1 MLRKNIL
8 AYYGANFL
16 LIIAQSLP
24 HAILT
29 PLLLSKGLS
38 LSEILLV
45 QTFFSFCVLVAE
57 YPSGVLAD
65 LMSRKNLFLISN
77 VFLIASFSLVL
88 FLDSFVF
95 MLLAWGLY
103 GLYSACSSGTIE
115 ASLITDIK
123 ENKKDLSKFLAKNN
137 QITYLG
143 MIIGSS
149 LGSFLYLKV
158 HAMLYIVGI
167 FLIMLCA
174 LTIIVYFKEKEG
186 DFKSQKSLKLLKEQ
200 VKGSLKELKDN
211 PKLKILL
218 VGHLITPVF
227 FMSHFQMW
235 QAYFL
240 KQGVKEQYLFMFYT
254 AFQVISILIHFLKAK
269 NYSQKI
275 ALSSLLVLLGVS
287 PLLLMNIPY
296 LFIGVYALMVA
307 FFTYMSYCLGY
318 QFSKFVSKNN
328 ISSLSSLLSSCV
340 RVVSVLILSLSSLE
354 LRYFSPL
361 TIITMH
367 FALTLIILFFF
378 LYKANLLSE
387 FALRL
392 QPFSD
397 FYSNIIAMI

>member
-65 LMSRKNLFLISN
+65 LMSRKNLFLVSN
-77 VFLIASFSLVL
+77 AFLIASFSFVL
-88 FLDSFVF
+88 FFDSFIF

-115 ASLITDIK
+115 ASLITEIK
-123 ENKKDLSKFLAKNN
+123 ENKKDLSRFLAKNN
-137 QITYLG
+137 QIAYLG

-174 LTIIVYFKEKEG
+174 LTIVIYFKEKEE

-240 KQGVKEQYLFMFYT
+240 KQGIKEQYLFMFYI

-287 PLLLMNIPY
+287 PLLLMNVPY

-307 FFTYMSYCLGY
+307 FFAYMSYCLGY

-367 FALTLIILFFF
+367 FALTLIALFFF
-378 LYKANLLSE
+378 LHKAKP
-387 FALRL
+387 FAE
-392 QPFSD
+392 
-397 FYSNIIAMI
+397 

>member
-65 LMSRKNLFLISN
+65 LMSRKNLFLVSN

-88 FLDSFVF
+88 FFDSFIF

-137 QITYLG
+137 QIVYLG

-174 LTIIVYFKEKEG
+174 LTIIIYFKEKEG

-218 VGHLITPVF
+218 VGHLITPIF

-240 KQGVKEQYLFMFYT
+240 KQGIKEQYLFMFYT

-287 PLLLMNIPY
+287 PLLLSNIPY
-296 LFIGVYALMVA
+296 CFIGVYALMVA

-340 RVVSVLILSLSSLE
+340 RVISVLVLSLSSLE

-367 FALTLIILFFF
+367 FALTLIMLFFF
-378 LYKANLLSE
+378 LYKAK
-387 FALRL
+387 
-392 QPFSD
+392 PFD
-397 FYSNIIAMI
+397 E

>member
-1 MLRKNIL
+1 METLRKNIL
-8 AYYGANFL
+8 AYYGAKFL

-57 YPSGVLAD
+57 YTSGVLAD
-65 LMSRKNLFLISN
+65 LMSRKNLFLVSN
-77 VFLIASFSLVL
+77 VFLIASFSFVL
-88 FLDSFVF
+88 FFDSFIL

-103 GLYSACSSGTIE
+103 GLSSACSSGTIG

-123 ENKKDLSKFLAKNN
+123 ENKKDLSQFLAKSN
-137 QITYLG
+137 QIAYLS

-167 FLIMLCA
+167 FLIMLCM
-174 LTIIVYFKEKEG
+174 LTIMIYFKEKEG
-186 DFKSQKSLKLLKEQ
+186 DFKSQKSPKLLKEQ

-211 PKLKILL
+211 PKLKILV

-240 KQGVKEQYLFMFYT
+240 KQGIKEQYLFIFYI
-254 AFQVISILIHFLKAK
+254 AFQVISILIHFLKAS

-275 ALSSLLVLLGVS
+275 TLSSLLVLLCVS

-307 FFTYMSYCLGY
+307 FFAYMSYCLGY

-340 RVVSVLILSLSSLE
+340 RVTSVLILSLSSLE
-354 LRYFSPL
+354 LRYFSPP
-361 TIITMH
+361 TIITTH

-378 LYKANLLSE
+378 LYKAKP
-387 FALRL
+387 FAE
-392 QPFSD
+392 
-397 FYSNIIAMI
+397 

>member
-16 LIIAQSLP
+16 LIIAQSLS

-65 LMSRKNLFLISN
+65 LMSRKNLFLVSN
-77 VFLIASFSLVL
+77 AFLIASFSFVL
-88 FLDSFVF
+88 FFDSFIL

-137 QITYLG
+137 QIAYLG

-149 LGSFLYLKV
+149 LGSFLYLKI
-158 HAMLYIVGI
+158 HAMLYVVGI

-174 LTIIVYFKEKEG
+174 LTIIIYFKEKEE

-218 VGHLITPVF
+218 VGHLTTPIF

-240 KQGVKEQYLFMFYT
+240 KQGIKEQYLFIFYI
-254 AFQVISILIHFLKAK
+254 AFQVISILIHFLKAS

-275 ALSSLLVLLGVS
+275 AISSLLVLLGVS
-287 PLLLMNIPY
+287 PLLLSNIPY

-307 FFTYMSYCLGY
+307 FFAYMSYCLGY

-340 RVVSVLILSLSSLE
+340 RVVSVLVLSLSSLE

-367 FALTLIILFFF
+367 FALTLIMLFFF
-378 LYKANLLSE
+378 LYKAK
-387 FALRL
+387 
-392 QPFSD
+392 PFD
-397 FYSNIIAMI
+397 E

>member
-65 LMSRKNLFLISN
+65 LMSRKNLFLVSN

-88 FLDSFVF
+88 FFDSFVF

-137 QITYLG
+137 QIAYLG

-186 DFKSQKSLKLLKEQ
+186 GFKSQKSLKLLKEQ

-240 KQGVKEQYLFMFYT
+240 KQGVKEQYLFIFYII
-254 AFQVISILIHFLKAK
+254 FQVISILIHFLKAK

-367 FALTLIILFFF
+367 FALTLIALFFF
-378 LYKANLLSE
+378 LYKAK
-387 FALRL
+387 
-392 QPFSD
+392 PFD
-397 FYSNIIAMI
+397 E

>member
-45 QTFFSFCVLVAE
+45 QTFFSFCVLMAE

-65 LMSRKNLFLISN
+65 LMSRKNLFLVSN
-77 VFLIASFSLVL
+77 AFLIASFSFVL
-88 FLDSFVF
+88 FFDSFIL

-123 ENKKDLSKFLAKNN
+123 ENKKDLSQFLAKNN

-149 LGSFLYLKV
+149 LGSFLYLKI
-158 HAMLYIVGI
+158 HAMLYVVGI

-174 LTIIVYFKEKEG
+174 LTIIIYFKEKER

-240 KQGVKEQYLFMFYT
+240 EQGVKEQYLFIFYI
-254 AFQVISILIHFLKAK
+254 AFQAISILIHFLKAS
-269 NYSQKI
+269 NYRQKI
-275 ALSSLLVLLGVS
+275 ALSSLLVLLSVS
-287 PLLLMNIPY
+287 PLLLSNIPY

-328 ISSLSSLLSSCV
+328 ISSLSSLSSSCV

-378 LYKANLLSE
+378 LYKAK
-387 FALRL
+387 
-392 QPFSD
+392 PFD
-397 FYSNIIAMI
+397 E

>member
-65 LMSRKNLFLISN
+65 LMSRKNLFLVSN
-77 VFLIASFSLVL
+77 VFLIASFSFVL
-88 FLDSFVF
+88 FFDSFIL

-123 ENKKDLSKFLAKNN
+123 ENKKDLSQFLAKNN

-149 LGSFLYLKV
+149 LGSFLYLKI

-174 LTIIVYFKEKEG
+174 LTIMFYFKEKET

-218 VGHLITPVF
+218 VGHLITPIF

-240 KQGVKEQYLFMFYT
+240 KQGVKEQYLFMFYI
-254 AFQVISILIHFLKAK
+254 AFQVISILIHFLKASS
-269 NYSQKI
+269 YSQKI
-275 ALSSLLVLLGVS
+275 ALNSLLVLLGVS
-287 PLLLMNIPY
+287 PLLLSNIPY
-296 LFIGVYALMVA
+296 CFIGVYALMVA

-378 LYKANLLSE
+378 LYKAK
-387 FALRL
+387 
-392 QPFSD
+392 PFD
-397 FYSNIIAMI
+397 E

>member
-65 LMSRKNLFLISN
+65 LMSRKNLFLVSN
-77 VFLIASFSLVL
+77 VFLIASFSFVL
-88 FLDSFVF
+88 FFDSFIL

-123 ENKKDLSKFLAKNN
+123 ENKKDLSRFLAKNN
-137 QITYLG
+137 QIAYLG

-174 LTIIVYFKEKEG
+174 LTIIIYFKEKER

-218 VGHLITPVF
+218 VGHLIVPVF

-240 KQGVKEQYLFMFYT
+240 KQGIKEQHLFIFYII
-254 AFQVISILIHFLKAK
+254 FQVISILIHFLKAK

-275 ALSSLLVLLGVS
+275 TLSSLLVLLGIS

-328 ISSLSSLLSSCV
+328 ISSLSSLSSSCV
-340 RVVSVLILSLSSLE
+340 RVVSVLVLSLSSLE

-367 FALTLIILFFF
+367 FALTLTMLFFF
-378 LYKANLLSE
+378 LYKVKP
-387 FALRL
+387 FAE
-392 QPFSD
+392 
-397 FYSNIIAMI
+397 

>member
-1 MLRKNIL
+1 M
-8 AYYGANFL
+8 
-16 LIIAQSLP
+16 
-24 HAILT
+24 
-29 PLLLSKGLS
+29 
-38 LSEILLV
+38 SEILLV

-77 VFLIASFSLVL
+77 AFLIASFSFVL
-88 FLDSFVF
+88 FFDSFIF

-123 ENKKDLSKFLAKNN
+123 ENKKDLSRFLAKNN
-137 QITYLG
+137 QIAYLG

-174 LTIIVYFKEKEG
+174 LTIIIYFKEKEE

-200 VKGSLKELKDN
+200 IKGSFKELKDN

-240 KQGVKEQYLFMFYT
+240 KQGIKEQYLFIFYI
-254 AFQVISILIHFLKAK
+254 AFQVISILIHFLKAS

-275 ALSSLLVLLGVS
+275 ALSSLLALLGVS

-307 FFTYMSYCLGY
+307 FFAYMSYCLGY

-354 LRYFSPL
+354 LRYFSPP

-367 FALTLIILFFF
+367 FALTLIALFFF
-378 LYKANLLSE
+378 LYKVKP
-387 FALRL
+387 FAE
-392 QPFSD
+392 
-397 FYSNIIAMI
+397 

>member
-65 LMSRKNLFLISN
+65 LMSRKNLFLVSN
-77 VFLIASFSLVL
+77 AFLIASFSFVL
-88 FLDSFVF
+88 FFDSFIL

-149 LGSFLYLKV
+149 LGSFLYLKI

-174 LTIIVYFKEKEG
+174 LTIIIYFKEKEG

-218 VGHLITPVF
+218 VGHLITPIF

-240 KQGVKEQYLFMFYT
+240 KQGVKEQYFFMFYI
-254 AFQVISILIHFLKAK
+254 AFQVISILIYFLKAK

-275 ALSSLLVLLGVS
+275 ALSSLLVLLSVS
-287 PLLLMNIPY
+287 PLLLSNIPY
-296 LFIGVYALMVA
+296 CFIGVYALMVA

-328 ISSLSSLLSSCV
+328 ISSLSSLSSSCV
-340 RVVSVLILSLSSLE
+340 RVISVLILSLSSLE

-367 FALTLIILFFF
+367 FALTLLMLFFF
-378 LYKANLLSE
+378 LYKAK
-387 FALRL
+387 
-392 QPFSD
+392 PFD
-397 FYSNIIAMI
+397 E

>member
-45 QTFFSFCVLVAE
+45 QTFFSFCVLMAE

-65 LMSRKNLFLISN
+65 LMSRKNLFLVSN
-77 VFLIASFSLVL
+77 AFLIASFSFVL
-88 FLDSFVF
+88 FFDSFIL

-115 ASLITDIK
+115 ASLITSIK
-123 ENKKDLSKFLAKNN
+123 DNKKDLSQFLAKNN

-149 LGSFLYLKV
+149 LGSFLYLKI

-174 LTIIVYFKEKEG
+174 LTIVIYFKEKEA

-218 VGHLITPVF
+218 VGHLITPIF

-240 KQGVKEQYLFMFYT
+240 KQGVKERYLFVFYI
-254 AFQVISILIHFLKAK
+254 AFQVISILIHFLKAS

-275 ALSSLLVLLGVS
+275 ALSSLVVLLSVS
-287 PLLLMNIPY
+287 PLLLSNIPY
-296 LFIGVYALMVA
+296 CFIGVYAFMVA

-318 QFSKFVSKNN
+318 QFSKFVSKNS
-328 ISSLSSLLSSCV
+328 ISSLSSLSSSCV
-340 RVVSVLILSLSSLE
+340 RVVSVLVLSLSSLE

-378 LYKANLLSE
+378 LYKAK
-387 FALRL
+387 
-392 QPFSD
+392 PFD
-397 FYSNIIAMI
+397 E

>member
-65 LMSRKNLFLISN
+65 LMSRKNLFLVSN

-88 FLDSFVF
+88 FFDSFIL

-174 LTIIVYFKEKEG
+174 LTIIFYFKEKEG

-218 VGHLITPVF
+218 VGHLITPIF

-240 KQGVKEQYLFMFYT
+240 KQGVKEQYLFMFYI
-254 AFQVISILIHFLKAK
+254 AFQVISILIHFLKASS
-269 NYSQKI
+269 YSQKI
-275 ALSSLLVLLGVS
+275 ALSSLLVLLCVS
-287 PLLLMNIPY
+287 PLLLSNIPY
-296 LFIGVYALMVA
+296 CFIGVYAFMVA
-307 FFTYMSYCLGY
+307 FFAYMSYCLGY

-367 FALTLIILFFF
+367 FALTLIMLFFF
-378 LYKANLLSE
+378 LHKAK
-387 FALRL
+387 
-392 QPFSD
+392 PFD
-397 FYSNIIAMI
+397 E

>member
-65 LMSRKNLFLISN
+65 LMSRKNLFLVSN

-88 FLDSFVF
+88 FFDSFIL

-123 ENKKDLSKFLAKNN
+123 ENKKDLSQFLAKNN
-137 QITYLG
+137 QIAYLG

-174 LTIIVYFKEKEG
+174 LTIIIYFKEKEG

-240 KQGVKEQYLFMFYT
+240 KQGVKEPYLFMFYI

-275 ALSSLLVLLGVS
+275 AMSSLVVLLSVS
-287 PLLLMNIPY
+287 PLLLSNIPY

-307 FFTYMSYCLGY
+307 FFAYMSYCLGY

-367 FALTLIILFFF
+367 FALTLIMLFFF
-378 LYKANLLSE
+378 LYKAK
-387 FALRL
+387 
-392 QPFSD
+392 PFD
-397 FYSNIIAMI
+397 E

>member
-65 LMSRKNLFLISN
+65 LMSRKNLFLVSN

-88 FLDSFVF
+88 FFDSFIL

-123 ENKKDLSKFLAKNN
+123 ENRKDLSKFLAKNN

-149 LGSFLYLKV
+149 LGSFLYLKI

-174 LTIIVYFKEKEG
+174 LTIIIYFKEKEG

-218 VGHLITPVF
+218 VGHLIMPIF

-287 PLLLMNIPY
+287 PLLLSNIPY
-296 LFIGVYALMVA
+296 CFIGVYALMVA

-328 ISSLSSLLSSCV
+328 ISSLSSLSSSCV
-340 RVVSVLILSLSSLE
+340 RVVSVLVLSLSSLE

-367 FALTLIILFFF
+367 FALTLIMLFFF
-378 LYKANLLSE
+378 LYKAK
-387 FALRL
+387 
-392 QPFSD
+392 PFD
-397 FYSNIIAMI
+397 E

>member
-1 MLRKNIL
+1 METLRKNIL

-45 QTFFSFCVLVAE
+45 QTFFSFCVLMAE

-65 LMSRKNLFLISN
+65 LMSRKNLFLVSN
-77 VFLIASFSLVL
+77 AFLIASFSFVL
-88 FLDSFVF
+88 FFDSFIL

-123 ENKKDLSKFLAKNN
+123 ENKKDLSRFLAKNN

-149 LGSFLYLKV
+149 LGSFLYLKI

-174 LTIIVYFKEKEG
+174 LTIVIYFKEKEA
-186 DFKSQKSLKLLKEQ
+186 DFKSQKSLKLLKGQ

-218 VGHLITPVF
+218 VGHLITPIF

-240 KQGVKEQYLFMFYT
+240 KQGVKERYLFVFYI
-254 AFQVISILIHFLKAK
+254 AFQVISILIHFLKASS
-269 NYSQKI
+269 YSQKI
-275 ALSSLLVLLGVS
+275 ALSSLVVLLSVS
-287 PLLLMNIPY
+287 PLLLSNIPY
-296 LFIGVYALMVA
+296 CFIGVYALMVA

-328 ISSLSSLLSSCV
+328 ISLLSSLSSSCV
-340 RVVSVLILSLSSLE
+340 RVVSVLVLSLSSLE

-367 FALTLIILFFF
+367 FALTLLILFFF
-378 LYKANLLSE
+378 LYKAK
-387 FALRL
+387 
-392 QPFSD
+392 PFD
-397 FYSNIIAMI
+397 E

>member
-65 LMSRKNLFLISN
+65 LMSRKNLFLVSN
-77 VFLIASFSLVL
+77 VFLIASFSFVL
-88 FLDSFVF
+88 FFDSFIL

-174 LTIIVYFKEKEG
+174 LTIIIYFKEKEG

-218 VGHLITPVF
+218 VGHLITPIF

-240 KQGVKEQYLFMFYT
+240 KQGVKEQYLIVFYI

-275 ALSSLLVLLGVS
+275 ALSSLVVLLGVS
-287 PLLLMNIPY
+287 PLLLSNIPY
-296 LFIGVYALMVA
+296 CFIGVYALMVA
-307 FFTYMSYCLGY
+307 FFTYMSYCLNY

-328 ISSLSSLLSSCV
+328 ISSLSSLSSSCV

-367 FALTLIILFFF
+367 FALTLIMLFFF
-378 LYKANLLSE
+378 LYKAK
-387 FALRL
+387 
-392 QPFSD
+392 PFD
-397 FYSNIIAMI
+397 E

>member
-65 LMSRKNLFLISN
+65 LMSRKNLFLVSN

-88 FLDSFVF
+88 FFDSFIL

-103 GLYSACSSGTIE
+103 GLYSASSSGTIE

-123 ENKKDLSKFLAKNN
+123 ENKKDLSRFLAKNN
-137 QITYLG
+137 QIAYLG

-174 LTIIVYFKEKEG
+174 LTIVFYFKEKEG

-218 VGHLITPVF
+218 VGHLITPIF

-275 ALSSLLVLLGVS
+275 ALSSLVVLLSVS
-287 PLLLMNIPY
+287 PLLLSNIPY
-296 LFIGVYALMVA
+296 CFIGVYALMVA

-367 FALTLIILFFF
+367 FALTLLMLFFF
-378 LYKANLLSE
+378 LYKAK
-387 FALRL
+387 
-392 QPFSD
+392 PFD
-397 FYSNIIAMI
+397 E

>member
-65 LMSRKNLFLISN
+65 LMSRKNLFLVSN
-77 VFLIASFSLVL
+77 VFLIASFSFVL
-88 FLDSFVF
+88 FFDSFIL

-123 ENKKDLSKFLAKNN
+123 ENKKDLSRFLAKNN

-174 LTIIVYFKEKEG
+174 LTIIICFKEKEG

-200 VKGSLKELKDN
+200 VKGSLKELRDN

-218 VGHLITPVF
+218 VGHLITPIF

-240 KQGVKEQYLFMFYT
+240 KQGIKEQYLFMFYII
-254 AFQVISILIHFLKAK
+254 FQVISILIHFLKAK

-287 PLLLMNIPY
+287 PLLLTDIPY
-296 LFIGVYALMVA
+296 CFIGVYALMVA

-340 RVVSVLILSLSSLE
+340 RVVSVIILSLSSLE
-354 LRYFSPL
+354 LRYFSPP

-367 FALTLIILFFF
+367 FALTLIMLFFF
-378 LYKANLLSE
+378 LYKTK
-387 FALRL
+387 
-392 QPFSD
+392 PFD
-397 FYSNIIAMI
+397 E

>member
-8 AYYGANFL
+8 AYYRANFL

-65 LMSRKNLFLISN
+65 LMSRKNLFLVSN

-88 FLDSFVF
+88 FFDSFIL

-174 LTIIVYFKEKEG
+174 LTIIIYFKEKEG

-218 VGHLITPVF
+218 VGHLITPIF

-240 KQGVKEQYLFMFYT
+240 EQGVKEQYLFMFYI

-287 PLLLMNIPY
+287 PLLLSNIPY
-296 LFIGVYALMVA
+296 CFIGVYALMVA

-367 FALTLIILFFF
+367 FALTLLILFFF
-378 LYKANLLSE
+378 LYKAK
-387 FALRL
+387 
-392 QPFSD
+392 PFD
-397 FYSNIIAMI
+397 E

>member
-65 LMSRKNLFLISN
+65 LMSRKNLFLVSN
-77 VFLIASFSLVL
+77 VFLIASFSFVL
-88 FLDSFVF
+88 FFDSFIL

-103 GLYSACSSGTIE
+103 GLYSACSSGMIE

-174 LTIIVYFKEKEG
+174 LTIIIYFKEKEG

-218 VGHLITPVF
+218 VGHLITPIF

-254 AFQVISILIHFLKAK
+254 AFQVISILIHFLKAS

-287 PLLLMNIPY
+287 PLLLSNIPY
-296 LFIGVYALMVA
+296 CFIGVYALMVA
-307 FFTYMSYCLGY
+307 FFAYMSYCLEY

-340 RVVSVLILSLSSLE
+340 RVVSVLVLSLSSLE

-367 FALTLIILFFF
+367 FALTLIALFFF
-378 LYKANLLSE
+378 LYKAK
-387 FALRL
+387 
-392 QPFSD
+392 PFD
-397 FYSNIIAMI
+397 E

>member
-65 LMSRKNLFLISN
+65 VMSRKNLFLVSN
-77 VFLIASFSLVL
+77 AFLIASFSFVL
-88 FLDSFVF
+88 FFDSFIL

-123 ENKKDLSKFLAKNN
+123 ENKKDLSKFLARNN

-174 LTIIVYFKEKEG
+174 LTIIIYFKEKEG

-218 VGHLITPVF
+218 VGHLITPIF
-227 FMSHFQMW
+227 FMIHFQMW

-240 KQGVKEQYLFMFYT
+240 KQGVKEQYLFMFYI

-287 PLLLMNIPY
+287 PLLLSNIPY
-296 LFIGVYALMVA
+296 CFIGVYAFMVA
-307 FFTYMSYCLGY
+307 FFAYMSYCLGY

-340 RVVSVLILSLSSLE
+340 RVVSVLVLSLSSLE

-367 FALTLIILFFF
+367 FALTLLILFFF
-378 LYKANLLSE
+378 LYKAK
-387 FALRL
+387 
-392 QPFSD
+392 PFD
-397 FYSNIIAMI
+397 E

>member
-1 MLRKNIL
+1 METLRKNIL

-45 QTFFSFCVLVAE
+45 QTFFSFCVLMAE

-65 LMSRKNLFLISN
+65 LMSRKNLFLVSN
-77 VFLIASFSLVL
+77 AFLIASFSFVL
-88 FLDSFVF
+88 FFDSFIL

-123 ENKKDLSKFLAKNN
+123 ENQKDLLSRFLAKNN
-137 QITYLG
+137 QIAYLG

-149 LGSFLYLKV
+149 LGSFLYLKI
-158 HAMLYIVGI
+158 HAMLYVVGI

-174 LTIIVYFKEKEG
+174 LTIIFYFKEKEG

-240 KQGVKEQYLFMFYT
+240 KQGVKEQYLFVFYI

-287 PLLLMNIPY
+287 PLLLSNIPY
-296 LFIGVYALMVA
+296 CFIGVYALMVA
-307 FFTYMSYCLGY
+307 FFAYMSYCLGY

-340 RVVSVLILSLSSLE
+340 RVVSVLVLSLSSLE

-378 LYKANLLSE
+378 LYKAK
-387 FALRL
+387 
-392 QPFSD
+392 PFD
-397 FYSNIIAMI
+397 E

>member
-1 MLRKNIL
+1 METLRKNIL

-65 LMSRKNLFLISN
+65 LMSRKNLFLVSN
-77 VFLIASFSLVL
+77 AFLIASFSFVL
-88 FLDSFVF
+88 FFDSFIL

-115 ASLITDIK
+115 ASLITSIK
-123 ENKKDLSKFLAKNN
+123 ENQKDLSRFLAKNN

-149 LGSFLYLKV
+149 LGSFLYLKI

-174 LTIIVYFKEKEG
+174 LTIVFYFKEKEA

-218 VGHLITPVF
+218 VGHLITPIF

-240 KQGVKEQYLFMFYT
+240 KQGVKERYLFVFYI
-254 AFQVISILIHFLKAK
+254 AFQVISILIHFLKASS
-269 NYSQKI
+269 YSQKI
-275 ALSSLLVLLGVS
+275 ALSSLVVLLSVS
-287 PLLLMNIPY
+287 PLLLSNIPY
-296 LFIGVYALMVA
+296 CFIGVYALMVA

-318 QFSKFVSKNN
+318 QFSKFVSKNS
-328 ISSLSSLLSSCV
+328 ISSLSSLSSSCV
-340 RVVSVLILSLSSLE
+340 RVVSVLVLSLSSLE
-354 LRYFSPL
+354 LRYFSPP

-378 LYKANLLSE
+378 LYKAK
-387 FALRL
+387 
-392 QPFSD
+392 PFD
-397 FYSNIIAMI
+397 E

>member
-65 LMSRKNLFLISN
+65 LMSRKNLFLVSN
-77 VFLIASFSLVL
+77 IFLIASFSFVL
-88 FLDSFVF
+88 FFDSFIL

-103 GLYSACSSGTIE
+103 GYSACSSGTIE
-115 ASLITDIK
+115 ASLITSIK
-123 ENKKDLSKFLAKNN
+123 ENKKDLSRFLAKNN

-149 LGSFLYLKV
+149 LGSFLYLKI

-174 LTIIVYFKEKEG
+174 LTIVIYFKEKEA
-186 DFKSQKSLKLLKEQ
+186 DFKSQKSLKLLKGQ

-218 VGHLITPVF
+218 VGHLITPIF

-240 KQGVKEQYLFMFYT
+240 KQGVKEQYLFVFYI
-254 AFQVISILIHFLKAK
+254 AFQVISILIHFLKAS

-275 ALSSLLVLLGVS
+275 ALSSLVVLLGVS
-287 PLLLMNIPY
+287 PLLLSNIPY
-296 LFIGVYALMVA
+296 CFIGVYALMVA

-328 ISSLSSLLSSCV
+328 ISSLSSLSSSCV
-340 RVVSVLILSLSSLE
+340 RVVSVLVLSLSSLE
-354 LRYFSPL
+354 LRYFSPP

-378 LYKANLLSE
+378 LYKAK
-387 FALRL
+387 
-392 QPFSD
+392 PFD
-397 FYSNIIAMI
+397 E

>member
-65 LMSRKNLFLISN
+65 LMSRKNLFLVSN
-77 VFLIASFSLVL
+77 AFLIASFSFVL
-88 FLDSFVF
+88 FFDSFIL

-174 LTIIVYFKEKEG
+174 LTIIIYFKEKER

-218 VGHLITPVF
+218 VGHLITPIF

-240 KQGVKEQYLFMFYT
+240 KQGVKERYLFMFYI

-275 ALSSLLVLLGVS
+275 ALSSLVVLLGVS
-287 PLLLMNIPY
+287 PLLLSNIPY
-296 LFIGVYALMVA
+296 CFIGVYALMVA

-340 RVVSVLILSLSSLE
+340 RVVSVLVLSLSSLE

-367 FALTLIILFFF
+367 FALTLITLFFF
-378 LYKANLLSE
+378 LYKAK
-387 FALRL
+387 
-392 QPFSD
+392 PFD
-397 FYSNIIAMI
+397 E

>member
-65 LMSRKNLFLISN
+65 LMSRKNLFLVSN
-77 VFLIASFSLVL
+77 AFLIASFSFVL
-88 FLDSFVF
+88 FFDSFIL

-123 ENKKDLSKFLAKNN
+123 ENQKDLLSRFLAKNN
-137 QITYLG
+137 QIAYLG

-149 LGSFLYLKV
+149 LGSFLYLKI

-167 FLIMLCA
+167 FLIMLCV
-174 LTIIVYFKEKEG
+174 LTIIIYFKEKEG

-218 VGHLITPVF
+218 AGHLITPIF

-240 KQGVKEQYLFMFYT
+240 KQGVKEQYLFVFYI
-254 AFQVISILIHFLKAK
+254 AFQVISILIHFLKASS
-269 NYSQKI
+269 YSQKI

-287 PLLLMNIPY
+287 PLLLSNIPY
-296 LFIGVYALMVA
+296 CFIGVYALMVA

-328 ISSLSSLLSSCV
+328 ISSLSSLSSSCV
-340 RVVSVLILSLSSLE
+340 RVVSVLVLSLSSLE

-378 LYKANLLSE
+378 LYKAK
-387 FALRL
+387 
-392 QPFSD
+392 PFD
-397 FYSNIIAMI
+397 E

>member
-65 LMSRKNLFLISN
+65 LMSRKNLFLVSN
-77 VFLIASFSLVL
+77 VFLIASFSFVL
-88 FLDSFVF
+88 FFDSFIL

-123 ENKKDLSKFLAKNN
+123 DNKKDLSQFLAKNN

-149 LGSFLYLKV
+149 LGSFLYLKI

-174 LTIIVYFKEKEG
+174 LTIVIYFKEKEA

-218 VGHLITPVF
+218 VGHLITPIF

-240 KQGVKEQYLFMFYT
+240 KQGIKEQYLFMFYI
-254 AFQVISILIHFLKAK
+254 AFQVISILIHFLNAS

-287 PLLLMNIPY
+287 PLLLSNIPY
-296 LFIGVYALMVA
+296 CFIGVYALMVA
-307 FFTYMSYCLGY
+307 FFAYMSYCLGY

-340 RVVSVLILSLSSLE
+340 RVVSVLVLSLSSLE

-361 TIITMH
+361 IIITMH

-378 LYKANLLSE
+378 LYKAK
-387 FALRL
+387 
-392 QPFSD
+392 PFD
-397 FYSNIIAMI
+397 E

>member
-65 LMSRKNLFLISN
+65 LMSRKNLFLVSN
-77 VFLIASFSLVL
+77 AFLIASFSFVL
-88 FLDSFVF
+88 FFDSFIL

-123 ENKKDLSKFLAKNN
+123 ENKKDLSRFLAKNN
-137 QITYLG
+137 QIAYLG

-174 LTIIVYFKEKEG
+174 LTIIIYFKEKEG

-240 KQGVKEQYLFMFYT
+240 KQGVKEQYLIYVLYRFSSDFHPHS
-254 AFQVISILIHFLKAK
+254 FFKRQKLQPK
-269 NYSQKI
+269 NR
-275 ALSSLLVLLGVS
+275 L
-287 PLLLMNIPY
+287 
-296 LFIGVYALMVA
+296 
-307 FFTYMSYCLGY
+307 
-318 QFSKFVSKNN
+318 
-328 ISSLSSLLSSCV
+328 
-340 RVVSVLILSLSSLE
+340 
-354 LRYFSPL
+354 
-361 TIITMH
+361 
-367 FALTLIILFFF
+367 
-378 LYKANLLSE
+378 E
-387 FALRL
+387 FAFGVTGR
-392 QPFSD
+392 
-397 FYSNIIAMI
+397 

>member
-1 MLRKNIL
+1 METLRKNIL

-45 QTFFSFCVLVAE
+45 QTFFSFCVLMAE

-65 LMSRKNLFLISN
+65 LMSRKNLFLVSN
-77 VFLIASFSLVL
+77 IFLIASFSFVL
-88 FLDSFVF
+88 FFDSFIL

-123 ENKKDLSKFLAKNN
+123 ENKKDLSRFLAKNN

-149 LGSFLYLKV
+149 LGSFLYLKI

-167 FLIMLCA
+167 FLIMLCT
-174 LTIIVYFKEKEG
+174 LTIVIYFKEKEA
-186 DFKSQKSLKLLKEQ
+186 DFKSQKSLKLLKGQ

-218 VGHLITPVF
+218 VGHLITPIF

-240 KQGVKEQYLFMFYT
+240 KQGVKEQYLFMFYI
-254 AFQVISILIHFLKAK
+254 AFQVISILIHFLKASSY
-269 NYSQKI
+269 NQKI
-275 ALSSLLVLLGVS
+275 ALSSLVVLLSVS
-287 PLLLMNIPY
+287 PLLLSNIPY
-296 LFIGVYALMVA
+296 CFIGVYALMVA

-328 ISSLSSLLSSCV
+328 ISSLSSLSSSCV
-340 RVVSVLILSLSSLE
+340 RVVSVLVLSLSSLE

-378 LYKANLLSE
+378 LYKAK
-387 FALRL
+387 
-392 QPFSD
+392 PFD
-397 FYSNIIAMI
+397 E

>member
-65 LMSRKNLFLISN
+65 LMSRKNLFLVSN

-88 FLDSFVF
+88 FFDSFIF

-123 ENKKDLSKFLAKNN
+123 ENKKDLSRFLAKNN
-137 QITYLG
+137 QIAYLG

-174 LTIIVYFKEKEG
+174 LTIIIYFKEKEG

-240 KQGVKEQYLFMFYT
+240 KQGVKEQYLFMFYIT
-254 AFQVISILIHFLKAK
+254 FQVISILIHFLKAK

-287 PLLLMNIPY
+287 PLLLSNIPY
-296 LFIGVYALMVA
+296 CFIGVYALMVA

-367 FALTLIILFFF
+367 FALTLIMLFFF
-378 LYKANLLSE
+378 LYKAK
-387 FALRL
+387 
-392 QPFSD
+392 PFD
-397 FYSNIIAMI
+397 E

>member
-65 LMSRKNLFLISN
+65 LMSRKNLFLVSN
-77 VFLIASFSLVL
+77 AFLIASFSFVL
-88 FLDSFVF
+88 FFDNFIL

-123 ENKKDLSKFLAKNN
+123 ENKKDLSQFLAKNN

-149 LGSFLYLKV
+149 LGSFLYLKI

-174 LTIIVYFKEKEG
+174 LTIVIYFKEKEA
-186 DFKSQKSLKLLKEQ
+186 DFKSQKSLKLLKGQ

-218 VGHLITPVF
+218 VGHLITPIF

-240 KQGVKEQYLFMFYT
+240 KQGVKEQYLFVFYI
-254 AFQVISILIHFLKAK
+254 AFQVISILIHFLKASS
-269 NYSQKI
+269 YSQKI
-275 ALSSLLVLLGVS
+275 ALSSLVVLLSVS
-287 PLLLMNIPY
+287 PLLLSNIPY
-296 LFIGVYALMVA
+296 CFIGVYALMVA

-328 ISSLSSLLSSCV
+328 ISSLSSSCV
-340 RVVSVLILSLSSLE
+340 RVVSVLVLSLSSLE

-367 FALTLIILFFF
+367 FALTLLILFFF
-378 LYKANLLSE
+378 LYKAK
-387 FALRL
+387 
-392 QPFSD
+392 PFD
-397 FYSNIIAMI
+397 E

>member
-65 LMSRKNLFLISN
+65 LMSRKNLFLVSN

-88 FLDSFVF
+88 FFDSFIL

-174 LTIIVYFKEKEG
+174 LTIIFYFKEKEG

-218 VGHLITPVF
+218 VGHLITPIF

-240 KQGVKEQYLFMFYT
+240 KQGVKEQYLFMFYI
-254 AFQVISILIHFLKAK
+254 AFQVISILIHFLKASS
-269 NYSQKI
+269 YSQKI
-275 ALSSLLVLLGVS
+275 ALSSLLVLLCVS
-287 PLLLMNIPY
+287 PLLLSNIPY
-296 LFIGVYALMVA
+296 CFIGVYAFMVA
-307 FFTYMSYCLGY
+307 FFAYMSYCLGY

-367 FALTLIILFFF
+367 FALTLIMLFFF
-378 LYKANLLSE
+378 LYKAK
-387 FALRL
+387 
-392 QPFSD
+392 PFD
-397 FYSNIIAMI
+397 E

>member
-65 LMSRKNLFLISN
+65 LMSRKNLFLVSN
-77 VFLIASFSLVL
+77 AFLIASFSFVL
-88 FLDSFVF
+88 FFDSFIL

-123 ENKKDLSKFLAKNN
+123 ENKKDLSQFLAKNN

-149 LGSFLYLKV
+149 LGSFLYLKI

-174 LTIIVYFKEKEG
+174 LTIIFYFKEKEG

-211 PKLKILL
+211 PKLNI
-218 VGHLITPVF
+218 
-227 FMSHFQMW
+227 
-235 QAYFL
+235 
-240 KQGVKEQYLFMFYT
+240 

-275 ALSSLLVLLGVS
+275 ALSSLLVLLSVS
-287 PLLLMNIPY
+287 PLLLSNIPY
-296 LFIGVYALMVA
+296 CFIGVYALMVA
-307 FFTYMSYCLGY
+307 FFAYMSYCLGY

-328 ISSLSSLLSSCV
+328 ISSLSSLSSSCV
-340 RVVSVLILSLSSLE
+340 RVVSVLVLSLSSLE

-367 FALTLIILFFF
+367 FALTLLILFFF
-378 LYKANLLSE
+378 LYKAK
-387 FALRL
+387 
-392 QPFSD
+392 PFD
-397 FYSNIIAMI
+397 E

>member
-65 LMSRKNLFLISN
+65 LMSRKNLFLVSN
-77 VFLIASFSLVL
+77 AFLIASFSFVL
-88 FLDSFVF
+88 FFDSFIL

-149 LGSFLYLKV
+149 LGSFLYLKI

-174 LTIIVYFKEKEG
+174 LTIVIYFKEKEA

-218 VGHLITPVF
+218 VGHLIMPIF

-240 KQGVKEQYLFMFYT
+240 KQGVKEQYLFMFYIT
-254 AFQVISILIHFLKAK
+254 FQVISILIHFLKAS
-269 NYSQKI
+269 NYRQKI
-275 ALSSLLVLLGVS
+275 ALSSLVVLLSVS
-287 PLLLMNIPY
+287 PLLLSNIPY
-296 LFIGVYALMVA
+296 CFIGVYALMVA

-328 ISSLSSLLSSCV
+328 ISSLSSLSSSCV
-340 RVVSVLILSLSSLE
+340 RVVSVLVLSLSSLE

-378 LYKANLLSE
+378 LYKAK
-387 FALRL
+387 
-392 QPFSD
+392 PFD
-397 FYSNIIAMI
+397 E

>member
-65 LMSRKNLFLISN
+65 LMSRKNLFLVSN
-77 VFLIASFSLVL
+77 AFLIASFSLVL
-88 FLDSFVF
+88 FFDSFIF
-95 MLLAWGLY
+95 MLVAWGLY

-123 ENKKDLSKFLAKNN
+123 ENKKDLSRFLAKNN
-137 QITYLG
+137 QIAYLG

-167 FLIMLCA
+167 FLIMLCT
-174 LTIIVYFKEKEG
+174 LTIIIYFKEKER

-240 KQGVKEQYLFMFYT
+240 KQGVKEQYLFIFYII
-254 AFQVISILIHFLKAK
+254 FQVISILIHFLKAS

-378 LYKANLLSE
+378 LYKAK
-387 FALRL
+387 
-392 QPFSD
+392 PFD
-397 FYSNIIAMI
+397 E